1 MILTLSMCKFCVG
14 TDKRR
19 YEKQPCASQ
28 DNHRDV
34 VTGAGNIC
42 FQLVQRLSA
51 SNFEKSTVCAPESE
65 LKKKLVISQQQQ
77 IFIFGVI
84 DNGYKS
90 CYACYKLF

>member
-1 MILTLSMCKFCVG
+1 MCKFCVG

-65 LKKKLVISQQQQ
+65 LKKSLKFGNNSIYLFSVSLSTVINH
-77 IFIFGVI
+77 VTLAT
-84 DNGYKS
+84 S
-90 CYACYKLF
+90 CSDQCHI